1 MASIGDDKS
10 PVPGEQRAQEIVHA
24 GTDPASSSNPD
35 HADGWT
41 APGSDG
47 EHRLQ
52 NKFGNTTRALA
63 FYRHQVIDHLNPAMQ
78 AFLARQ
84 EMMFVG
90 TADAGGRAD
99 AAFRCGHPG
108 FVKVLDERTIAYPE
122 YRGNG
127 VMASLGNI
135 SENPHVGLLFVDFGD
150 QIGLHI
156 NGGAQIVEN
165 PEFLEFLKDHPAEEA
180 IIGDAVLSDILHSDG
195 GHLERWVMVS
205 VTEAYVQCSKH
216 IPPMQRM
223 DHDIQWGAEEH
234 HLKGGDYF
242 GTAHGQ
248 K

>member
-1 MASIGDDKS
+1 MGSGGDDSDK
-10 PVPGEQRAQEIVHA
+10 PVVVVEQRVEVIVQVA
-24 GTDPASSSNPD
+24 PELSVSSM
-35 HADGWT
+35 
-41 APGSDG
+41 PGSDG

-52 NKFGNTTRALA
+52 EKYGRTTHALA
-63 FYRHQVIDHLNPAMQ
+63 FYKHQVIDHLNPAMQ

-90 TADAGGRAD
+90 TADAKGHAD
-99 AAFRCGHPG
+99 SAFRCGHAG
-108 FVKVLDERTIAYPE
+108 FVKVLDERTVAYPE

-135 SENPHVGLLFVDFGD
+135 SENPHVGLLFIDFGE

-165 PEFLEFLKDHPAEEA
+165 REFLEFLKEHPAEQA
-180 IIGDAVLSDILHSDG
+180 ILGDAVLKDIIESDG
-195 GHLERWVMVS
+195 GHLERWVMVE
-205 VTEAYVQCSKH
+205 VAEAYVQCSKH
-216 IPPMQRM
+216 IPPMQRL
-223 DHDIQWGAEEH
+223 DHDIKWGAEH
-234 HLKGGDYF
+234 PHLKGGDYF